1 MSESTTTLLTQ
12 HAMLVAWGEYAQSI
26 GLVKGIEGVPLDQK
40 EIDHSPQ
47 RKVIEFLVAILGGLP
62 YLKDISRSAHPLD
75 QDLAVAK
82 AWGQTGW
89 ADQSGVSRTLSAL
102 TMVQA
107 KQIVNVLRQV
117 SQPFIDREVM
127 LAIRD
132 QGKVVYDG
140 DFTGRPV
147 SNSSTTYPK
156 VAFGHMSD
164 GVALGYQAAMVS
176 FHSPTFGRIWLSV
189 KPHPGDKVACT
200 ALEEMVR
207 SAEAQTG
214 VRPWRRTDLLEQ
226 RLAQM
231 TEMQAELAA
240 QVDRARQRLDQA
252 HEAQA
257 QVVQQL
263 QMWQQQVTGLDA
275 AYERKGKPERPH
287 SQLAQA
293 RHKVDVYARRQSRR
307 AQAVTQA
314 AQHLEKAQARLA
326 QHQAETSKLE
336 QRLTLFEQE
345 NAANVSPIRADFRID
360 AGFSPPENVALLI
373 ELGYEVYTKPH
384 GAWLKA
390 DLKRQTTDTTEWT
403 RVGKNAKMVAWAA
416 QQVSKCPYP
425 LDVALERFYT
435 GDTLRYSALIHY
447 GQDAVTTDLPTWFH
461 TYNGRQTIEAGI
473 KEGKNVFQMHH
484 LKVRSQAALFLQ
496 EHFATFAA
504 NLVRWAAHWLV
515 TECLTTPDGADLA
528 CRPQATLPGVKAQ
541 VQTLAH
547 TSAYV
552 TWFEQGCLLM
562 FTEHSLLA
570 GCVLYIV
577 RQTAIQLALPL
588 FKSCIFAPS

>member
-1 MSESTTTLLTQ
+1 MSETTTTLLTQ
-12 HAMLVAWGEYAQSI
+12 HAMLVAWGEYSQSI
-26 GLVKGIEGVPLDQK
+26 GLVKGITGVLLDQK
-40 EIDHSPQ
+40 EVDHSPQ
-47 RKVIEFLVAILGGLP
+47 RKVLEFLVAILGGLP
-62 YLKDISRSAHPLD
+62 YLKDISQSAHPLD
-75 QDLAVAK
+75 QDEAVAR
-82 AWGQTGW
+82 AWGQDGW

-102 TMVQA
+102 TMTRA
-107 KQIVNVLRQV
+107 EQIVDVLRQV

-127 LAIRD
+127 LALRD

-140 DFTGRPV
+140 DLTGRPV
-147 SNSSTTYPK
+147 SNSSTTYPN
-156 VAFGHMSD
+156 VSFGHMSD

-176 FHSPTFGRIWLSV
+176 FHSPTFGREWLSV
-189 KPHPGDKVACT
+189 KPHPGDKVAC
-200 ALEEMVR
+200 ALLEEMVR

-214 VRPWRRTDLLEQ
+214 VRPRRRTDLLAQ

-231 TEMQAELAA
+231 TEERAGLAA
-240 QVDRARQRLDQA
+240 QVDCARQRLEQA
-252 HEAQA
+252 REDQA

-263 QMWQQQVTGLDA
+263 ETWQKQVADLEA
-275 AYERKGKPERPH
+275 AYRLKGKPERPH
-287 SQLAQA
+287 SQLTQA
-293 RHKVDVYARRQSRR
+293 RHKVDVYARRQLRR
-307 AQAVTQA
+307 MQAVAQAV
-314 AQHLEKAQARLA
+314 QHLEKTQAHLTQQQVETNKLA
-326 QHQAETSKLE
+326 

-345 NAANVSPIRADFRID
+345 NAANPSPIRADFRID

-384 GAWLKA
+384 GTWLRA
-390 DLKRQTTDTTEWT
+390 DLKRQTTDATEWT
-403 RVGKNAKMVAWAA
+403 RVGKNAEMVAWAA

-435 GDTLRYSALIHY
+435 GDTLRHSVLLHY
-447 GQDAVTTDLPTWFH
+447 GQDAVTTDLSAWFH

-473 KEGKNVFQMHH
+473 KEDKNVFQMHH
-484 LKVRSQAALFLQ
+484 LKVRSEAALFLQ
-496 EHFATFAA
+496 EHFAVFAA

-515 TECLTTPDGADLA
+515 TECQAIPDLA
-528 CRPQATLPGVKAQ
+528 GLACQPQATIPGVKDQ

-570 GCVLYIV
+570 GSVLYIV
-577 RQTAIQLALPL
+577 RQTAMQLALPL
-588 FKSCIFAPS
+588 FKSCIFVPS

>member
-1 MSESTTTLLTQ
+1 
-12 HAMLVAWGEYAQSI
+12 
-26 GLVKGIEGVPLDQK
+26 LVKGITGVLLDQK
-40 EIDHSPQ
+40 EVDHSPQ
-47 RKVIEFLVAILGGLP
+47 RKVLEFLVAILGGLP

-75 QDLAVAK
+75 QDEAVAR
-82 AWGQTGW
+82 AWGQDGW

-102 TMVQA
+102 TMTRA
-107 KQIVNVLRQV
+107 EQIVDVLRQV

-127 LAIRD
+127 LALRD

-140 DFTGRPV
+140 DLTGRPV
-147 SNSSTTYPK
+147 SNSSTTYPN
-156 VAFGHMSD
+156 VSFGHMSD

-176 FHSPTFGRIWLSV
+176 FHSPTFGREWLSV
-189 KPHPGDKVACT
+189 KPHPGDKVAC
-200 ALEEMVR
+200 ALLEEMVR

-214 VRPWRRTDLLEQ
+214 VRPRRRTDLLAQ

-231 TEMQAELAA
+231 TEERAGLAA
-240 QVDRARQRLDQA
+240 QVDCARQRLEQA
-252 HEAQA
+252 REDQA

-263 QMWQQQVTGLDA
+263 ETWQKQVADLEA
-275 AYERKGKPERPH
+275 AYRLKGKPERPH
-287 SQLAQA
+287 SQLTQA
-293 RHKVDVYARRQSRR
+293 RHKVDVYARRQLRR
-307 AQAVTQA
+307 MQAVAQAV
-314 AQHLEKAQARLA
+314 QHLEKTQAHLTQQQVETNKLA
-326 QHQAETSKLE
+326 

-345 NAANVSPIRADFRID
+345 NAANPSPIRADFRID

-384 GAWLKA
+384 GTWLRA
-390 DLKRQTTDTTEWT
+390 DLKRQTTDATEWT
-403 RVGKNAKMVAWAA
+403 RVGKNAEMVAWAA

-435 GDTLRYSALIHY
+435 GDTLRHSVLLHY
-447 GQDAVTTDLPTWFH
+447 GQDAVTTDLSAWFH

-484 LKVRSQAALFLQ
+484 LKVRSEAALFLQ
-496 EHFATFAA
+496 EHFAVFAA

-515 TECLTTPDGADLA
+515 TECQAIPDLA
-528 CRPQATLPGVKAQ
+528 GLACQPQATIPGVKDQ

-570 GCVLYIV
+570 GSVLYIV
-577 RQTAIQLALPL
+577 RQTAMQLALPL
-588 FKSCIFAPS
+588 FKSCIFVPS